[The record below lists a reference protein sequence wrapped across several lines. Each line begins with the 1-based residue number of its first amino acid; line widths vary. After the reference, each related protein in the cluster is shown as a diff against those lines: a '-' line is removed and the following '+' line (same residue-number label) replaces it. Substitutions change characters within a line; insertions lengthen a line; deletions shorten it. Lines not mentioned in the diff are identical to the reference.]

1 MREDCERR
9 IGEVEDKVRSQ
20 LTADINSMKSYQ
32 SGTNDILN
40 KLRIQMETRLNQG
53 GFTSGGPS
61 NPLSSQQGINQSGAG

>member
-1 MREDCERR
+1 
-9 IGEVEDKVRSQ
+9 
-20 LTADINSMKSYQ
+20 MKSYQ

-53 GFTSGGPS
+53 GLTSGGPS

>member
-53 GFTSGGPS
+53 GFTSGPS